1 MENKS
6 FEQALTRI
14 EEIVALLEA
23 GNLPLDDSLRLF
35 REAAELAEICKKNL
49 DSAQLQV
56 AEFSA
61 GGANAEVLQ

>member
-14 EEIVALLEA
+14 EEIVSLLEA
-23 GNLPLDDSLRLF
+23 GNLPLNDSLKLF

-61 GGANAEVLQ
+61 GEAETQVQS